1 MRLPSVVCADIRVI
15 NWRNLT
21 EWSKIY
27 NDYVNEFFGN
37 FTNLKHSTVQVL
49 HVSQRS
55 KNRWTHRTNMKL
67 LLSIFFVPV
76 IFSTSV
82 TCDFADDKLK
92 SWINVISFDLIKNK
106 TSGKVIGAVIQTNDK
121 LLKTVEFSLD
131 DRRSTLHSPRV
142 KSSVSLCLHEG
153 HVKYNGKVDISSPVR
168 MKFCKNELSGLFY
181 YYGVVYTLYTREK
194 DRSWIIFT
202 GKDQLQTENGQNKT
216 CRVVAYNETHIHGK
230 PLDKTS
236 DKLRN
241 KLSVPKL
248 LREKRSILMHRR
260 NYIEVMI
267 FISDEFYQDK
277 GSSDEAVS
285 WKNFYWFFL

>member
-1 MRLPSVVCADIRVI
+1 
-15 NWRNLT
+15 
-21 EWSKIY
+21 
-27 NDYVNEFFGN
+27 
-37 FTNLKHSTVQVL
+37 
-49 HVSQRS
+49 
-55 KNRWTHRTNMKL
+55 MKL

-202 GKDQLQTENGQNKT
+202 GKDQLKTENGQNKT
-216 CRVVAYNETHIHGK
+216 YSVLAYNETNIHGK

-241 KLSVPKL
+241 KLSEPKL

-267 FISDEFYQDK
+267 FISDEFYRDK
-277 GSSDEAVS
+277 GSSDEAVIE
-285 WKNFYWFFL
+285 KAVEVVHYADFYYAAIPEANLHLSLVDVMIWRTPQEDICNDTRYSYTTSDCLGTPS